1 MALIGG
7 PRKEE
12 RGLRAGFRDMKWG
25 EAPRA
30 GMALLEETGDDRF
43 FTTPGENLDLGGA
56 QLSRIIYK
64 YWQNRLAEIQIEIPA
79 DSVDPVFRHISS
91 EWGKPDRPNRFIDD
105 YNWQNDKQGVEGT
118 TASLSRNPA
127 TRAAVLLIQSRYILA
142 KKSLNLSA
150 PPPAKS

>member
-12 RGLRAGFRDMKWG
+12 RGLKAGFRDMRWG

-30 GMALLEETGDDRF
+30 GMALLEEAGDDRF
-43 FTTPGENLDLGGA
+43 YTAPGENLDLGGA
-56 QLSRIIYK
+56 PLDRIIYK

-79 DSVDPVFRHISS
+79 GSFDPVFKQVSVD
-91 EWGKPDRPNRFIDD
+91 WGKPDRPNRFIDD
-105 YNWQNDKQGVEGT
+105 YNWQNNKQGVEGT
-118 TASLSRNPA
+118 AASLSRNPN

-142 KKSLNLSA
+142 KKSLNLTV
-150 PPPAKS
+150 PPSAKS